1 MVVILADRLE
11 IFIDFE
17 TRSKCDLK
25 AHGLYRYATDPSTF
39 PLMLAYG
46 NRQVGRLHWL
56 ADLDAISAGTP
67 QSVPSDLRAF
77 IEDPR
82 VEFHAHNAAF
92 EIAIWSEICVKRWG
106 WPTIELDRWHCTA
119 AKGSSANQP
128 RALDSLVQRLGL
140 REEFQKDKKGKALIK
155 ALSVPQ
161 KAQKV
166 YLKTVL
172 DEEGNPVKD
181 EADPKGRR
189 NKKRVNTKSVQYLN
203 EQGIETFEMPAGK
216 SSADFFFDV
225 NGELMEE
232 FADYNIQDI
241 VAEEAADAKLPA
253 VTEYERRVWLLDRK
267 INQRGIP
274 VDLDL
279 CRGALAIYTEEVN
292 QAHSKISAVTEGR
305 VAKCTQRQKL
315 VDWINE
321 RVNFGS
327 SLRDEYVTEFL
338 EKYEDNPIL
347 WDELAHPHLDSD
359 AAVREVIEALT
370 LRQLAG
376 GTAVGKYKAALNYAS
391 DDWRVR
397 DQLFYY
403 GAATGRWT
411 GKGIQPHNFKRS
423 ATPDETFI
431 EALKTGNYELVSFMV
446 DLEGMTVF
454 KLLKACLR
462 GIIRASRGKKLVVS
476 DFAGIESRVLNWLC
490 GNEPKL
496 ELFRKG
502 EDTYIHAAL
511 PIYGVKF
518 EDITEWNAKKKKFV
532 IQKAHES
539 KRQIGKACE
548 LGLGYG
554 MGATTFQTN
563 ALRAGNVIGLDFA
576 AEVVAKW
583 REAHKPVV
591 DFWYRIE
598 KAAKFVVR
606 NKNGKHRPAKVNSLK
621 VYWDPRGYLCI
632 ELPSGRV
639 LYYYDAVIDKETGQ
653 IFYRDGGKMGKGEN
667 KGRINTY
674 GGKLT
679 ENIVQA
685 IARDLLVNSL
695 FIIDDAGYDIVFHV
709 HDESV
714 TEVDE
719 HDTTAKTVIHEAM
732 QTAPAWAAGLPLVA
746 ETHETIRYTK

>member
-1 MVVILADRLE
+1 MKV
-11 IFIDFE
+11 
-17 TRSKCDLK
+17 
-25 AHGLYRYATDPSTF
+25 HGLYRYATDPSTF

-46 NRQVGRLHWL
+46 NRKVGRLHWQ
-56 ADLDAISAGTP
+56 ADLDAISAGTQ

-92 EIAIWSEICVKRWG
+92 EIAIWSEICVERWG

-128 RALDSLVQRLGL
+128 RGLDMLVQRLGL
-140 REEFQKDKKGKALIK
+140 REEFQKDKKGKDLIK

-172 DEEGNPVKD
+172 DEEGKPVKD

-216 SSADFFFDV
+216 SSADFFFDR
-225 NGELMEE
+225 NSELLEE

-241 VAEEAADAKLPA
+241 IAEEAADAKLPPIG
-253 VTEYERRVWLLDRK
+253 EYERKVWLLDRK

-279 CRGALAIYTEEVN
+279 CRGALAIYSEEVE
-292 QAHSKISAVTEGR
+292 QAHSDICKVTDGAVK
-305 VAKCTQRQKL
+305 KCTQRQKL
-315 VDWINE
+315 VEWINQ
-321 RVNFGS
+321 RVNFGD

-338 EKYEDNPIL
+338 EKYEDKKVL
-347 WDELAHPHLDSD
+347 WPDLAHPHLDPD
-359 AAVREVIEALT
+359 KVVQEVIDALN

-397 DQLFYY
+397 DQLLYY

-411 GKGIQPHNFKRS
+411 GKGIQPHNFKRA

-431 EALKTGNYELVSFMV
+431 NALKTGDFSLVSFMTE
-446 DLEGMTVF
+446 LEGITNF

-462 GIIRASRGKKLVVS
+462 GIIRAPEGKKLVVS

-490 GNEPKL
+490 GNERKL

-518 EDITEWNAKKKKFV
+518 EDITEWNEKKQKFV
-532 IQKAHES
+532 IQKAHEI

-554 MGATTFQTN
+554 MGGTTFHTN

-583 REAHKPVV
+583 RDDHKEVIE
-591 DFWYRIE
+591 FWYRIE
-598 KAAKFVVR
+598 KACKFVIR
-606 NKNGKHRPAKVNSLK
+606 NKNGRSKPAKVNSLK

-639 LYYYDAVIDKETGQ
+639 LYYYDAVIDRESGQ
-653 IFYRDGGKMGKGEN
+653 IFYRDGGKMGKPEN

-695 FIIDDAGYDIVFHV
+695 MIIDAAGYDIVFHV

-714 TEVDE
+714 TEVDLE
-719 HDTTAKTVIHEAM
+719 DMTAKKVIHEAM
-732 QTAPAWAAGLPLVA
+732 QTLPQWAAGLPLVA